1 MMECKSCNV
10 EMEKVYSFDQDNN
23 QTWYFKCP
31 MCGFRTKPNPIT
43 FDENGRVITKKQEM
57 KPKTDTKETN
67 NKPFNKRKK
76 NKKPF
81 NKEKRK

>member
-43 FDENGRVITKKQEM
+43 FDENGRVVTKKQEI
-57 KPKTDTKETN
+57 KQKTDTKETN

-81 NKEKRK
+81 NKEKKK

>member
-1 MMECKSCNV
+1 
-10 EMEKVYSFDQDNN
+10 MEKVYSFDQDNN

-57 KPKTDTKETN
+57 KPKADTKETI

-81 NKEKRK
+81 NKEKKK